1 MAIIG
6 KNLEVGSN
14 AAAIPSAYKLDHI
27 NITNYKGDVLDVKNL
42 AVKMEIA
49 ESLYNQSLTL
59 KLTLKDSTNFIE
71 QFPVTGQE
79 KVEVIIR
86 SVIKRGRK
94 REKIVKTIKLNF
106 YITEYPTYGT
116 VPQKYYTDIISLF
129 GVSEQAYISNQKK
142 ISRSYVNNT
151 AKEIE
156 KILTE
161 ELGLDTEKKF
171 RTSGD
176 AISSS
181 RGIITNQRPFDV
193 IEWFRKQTYSENNYS
208 PFFFFQTLN
217 GKYKLFSLASLI
229 DDDNKL
235 FDTYHNTRDFN
246 TEANTPEDFRQRE
259 TRILSVA
266 SDLKLNKSIQARR
279 GAFASRNNYLDYSNK
294 SYTRYEY
301 NYKKDF
307 LDKDNPSL
315 EGKSVISDQ
324 FLIGDDKLIDF
335 TQAHCEYI
343 SVNSKSFE
351 GNNNYNEMS
360 KVSRHFL
367 NAYNALFNTFTH
379 DIRLSGNFKLNAGR
393 KIGLVFPKTIDP
405 VAYREI
411 VTNPDSHFRNEFLS
425 GKYLITSAI
434 HEFQNDEYHV
444 NLRVKRDSFSV
455 DL

>member
-1 MAIIG
+1 
-6 KNLEVGSN
+6 
-14 AAAIPSAYKLDHI
+14 
-27 NITNYKGDVLDVKNL
+27 
-42 AVKMEIA
+42 
-49 ESLYNQSLTL
+49 
-59 KLTLKDSTNFIE
+59 
-71 QFPVTGQE
+71 
-79 KVEVIIR
+79 
-86 SVIKRGRK
+86 
-94 REKIVKTIKLNF
+94 
-106 YITEYPTYGT
+106 
-116 VPQKYYTDIISLF
+116 
-129 GVSEQAYISNQKK
+129 
-142 ISRSYVNNT
+142 
-151 AKEIE
+151 
-156 KILTE
+156 
-161 ELGLDTEKKF
+161 
-171 RTSGD
+171 
-176 AISSS
+176 
-181 RGIITNQRPFDV
+181 V

-229 DDDNKL
+229 NDDNTL
-235 FDTYHNTRDFN
+235 FDTYYNTRDFN

-266 SDLKLNKSIQARR
+266 SNLKLNKSIQARR

-425 GKYLITSAI
+425 GNYLITSAI